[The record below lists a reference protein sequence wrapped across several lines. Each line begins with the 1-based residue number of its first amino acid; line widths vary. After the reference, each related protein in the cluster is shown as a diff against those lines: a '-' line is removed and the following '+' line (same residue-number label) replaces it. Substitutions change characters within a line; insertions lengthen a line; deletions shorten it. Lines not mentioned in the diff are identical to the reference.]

1 LLATAG
7 SECDTKL
14 TPLKFSKLP
23 CRSHKEGTPV
33 VTHRP
38 EEFATNRVAVA
49 KTCVTNCPASL
60 LISSHCSTAGE
71 RRFVRRQIDNDLLE
85 MALLGY
91 KTKREEVMVKMAEI
105 EGMLRGQARGVS
117 ASSANTATPSASKPK
132 RKLSAAGRRAIRAGV
147 KKRWAAFHAKSSAP
161 KTVTKAKGK
170 AKRVLSPSAK
180 AKLTANLA
188 LARAARAQKRAAQQT
203 A

>member
-1 LLATAG
+1 M
-7 SECDTKL
+7 
-14 TPLKFSKLP
+14 
-23 CRSHKEGTPV
+23 
-33 VTHRP
+33 
-38 EEFATNRVAVA
+38 
-49 KTCVTNCPASL
+49 
-60 LISSHCSTAGE
+60 
-71 RRFVRRQIDNDLLE
+71 RRQIDNDLLE

-91 KTKREEVMVKMAEI
+91 KTKREEVIVKMAEI